1 MGLSPLT
8 ATVATVDHAA
18 VAAAAVPLQAVTELF
33 GIEITESVVTVG
45 GAAAILALLGLS
57 AFFSSSEIAMF
68 SLAKHRVDALAEEGV
83 PGARVVQELKNDP
96 HRLLVTILVGNNIV
110 NIAMSSIATG
120 LFAIYLTQ
128 GQAVLA
134 ATFGITTLVLLFGES
149 APKSYAV
156 ENTES
161 WALRIGRPLKYSE
174 YLLMPLVVVFDRLT
188 RIINSVTG
196 GRSAIES
203 SYVTRDEI
211 QSLIQ
216 TGEREGV
223 IEEDEREMLQR
234 IFRFNNTIAKEV
246 MTPRLDVTAVS
257 LAASVDEAIETC
269 VQSDH
274 ERVPVYDGNL
284 DNVVGIVNLRDL
296 VRERD
301 YGEGEATLTDLVR
314 PTLHV
319 PESKNVDEL
328 LQEIQAERMQM
339 VVVIDEFGTTEGLI
353 TMEDMVEEIVG
364 DILEGDEE
372 EPFEAVDEDTY
383 LVRGEVNIDD
393 VNERLGLDLPE
404 GEEFETL
411 AGFVFNRAGRLV
423 EEGETITY
431 GGVEIRIEQ
440 VDNTRIMRARIS
452 RLDTAE
458 VETDAEAETGTD
470 VDVDGDE
477 VSDAR
482 ADDGAPAGDP
492 TDGTGPATEPVTEDD
507 ATTDDGPEIGR

>member
-1 MGLSPLT
+1 MGLSSVCTAVVSTAPLLQVGG
-8 ATVATVDHAA
+8 VAQSLPINDTTIGILGA
-18 VAAAAVPLQAVTELF
+18 VAIV
-33 GIEITESVVTVG
+33 
-45 GAAAILALLGLS
+45 ILLALS

-68 SLAKHRVDALAEEGV
+68 SLAKHRVDSMIEEGM
-83 PGARVVQELKNDP
+83 PGAKTVAELKQDP

-120 LFAIYLTQ
+120 VL
-128 GQAVLA
+128 AVLDVGPGQSVLI

-156 ENTES
+156 ENTET
-161 WALRIGRPLKYSE
+161 WAATIARPLKLSE
-174 YLLMPLVVVFDRLT
+174 KLLFPLIVVFDYLT
-188 RIINSVTG
+188 RVINQITG

-211 QSLIQ
+211 QTMIQ

-223 IEEDEREMLQR
+223 IEEEEREMLQR
-234 IFRFNNTIAKEV
+234 IFRFNSTIAKEV
-246 MTPRLDVTAVS
+246 MTPRLDVTAVPKD
-257 LAASVDEAIETC
+257 ATIDEAIETC

-284 DNVVGIVNLRDL
+284 DNIIGIVNIRDM
-296 VRERD
+296 VRAKY
-301 YGEGEATLTDLVR
+301 YGEGTADLSDLVQ

-328 LQEIQAERMQM
+328 LTEIQDNRMQM

-372 EPFEAVDEDTY
+372 EPFEFLDDRTA
-383 LVRGEVNIDD
+383 LVRGEVNIDE
-393 VNERLGLDLPE
+393 VNEELEIDLPE

-411 AGFVFNRAGRLV
+411 AGFIFNRAGRLV
-423 EEGETITY
+423 EEGEEIEFD
-431 GGVEIRIEQ
+431 GIDIRIEQ
-440 VDNTRIMRARIS
+440 VDNTRIMKARITLPEPGEDHGEQS
-452 RLDTAE
+452 EAE
-458 VETDAEAETGTD
+458 QPDEAEAE
-470 VDVDGDE
+470 VDD
-477 VSDAR
+477 
-482 ADDGAPAGDP
+482 
-492 TDGTGPATEPVTEDD
+492 
-507 ATTDDGPEIGR
+507 